1 MTSMAPLMQCVQ
13 FNLQAISK
21 CKLLLHQFLWVYM
34 HVMRSLKKKICT
46 TLLVSSVELFNTVS
60 AWLCDISHEGTTNE
74 SALNIATPL
83 LCIVPRGTNNISVD
97 YLIICKWT
105 LWKQMAEVQRKV
117 RKSTEV
123 LSELLREVTGC
134 LPAFYRAVD
143 SSWTVCFIN
152 KCLNKQSSRCKK
164 PDQETGKLT
173 KWWTAVFALW
183 NTVCTKCTAEIFSP
197 LGTRMSRLCPKI
209 SLKASRA
216 VLYGGNHLVYIL
228 MPWHQTLSVLLLLRC
243 KIHVHP

>member
-1 MTSMAPLMQCVQ
+1 MAPLIQCVQ

-21 CKLLLHQFLWVYM
+21 CMLFLHQFLSAYM
-34 HVMRSLKKKICT
+34 PVIRSLKTKSAQ
-46 TLLVSSVELFNTVS
+46 LVSSEELFNTVS
-60 AWLCDISHEGTTNE
+60 AWLCDISHVGTTNE

-97 YLIICKWT
+97 YLIICKLA
-105 LWKQMAEVQRKV
+105 LWEQMAEVQRKG

-173 KWWTAVFALW
+173 KWWTALFALW
-183 NTVCTKCTAEIFSP
+183 NSVCTKCTAQRSF
-197 LGTRMSRLCPKI
+197 
-209 SLKASRA
+209 
-216 VLYGGNHLVYIL
+216 
-228 MPWHQTLSVLLLLRC
+228 LL
-243 KIHVHP
+243 